1 MKKKPDRKLK
11 KLKFQQN
18 YKIISLT
25 NLFQQYMDEKLNIYY
40 HIKKEMSKAMQGMD
54 VIGKLKQSTSSV
66 FVRLDLDY
74 GEKK

>member
-1 MKKKPDRKLK
+1 
-11 KLKFQQN
+11 
-18 YKIISLT
+18 
-25 NLFQQYMDEKLNIYY
+25 MDEKLNIYY

-74 GEKK
+74 GEKKKIRCKCKNRLGLESLKFRCFRNILQD